1 MRECRNY
8 VLECKFVFES
18 AEIVIVGINFIV
30 LLLKICFDTL
40 VF

>member
-1 MRECRNY
+1 M
-8 VLECKFVFES
+8 FQS
-18 AEIVIVGINFIV
+18 AEIKFWSVRIVLVSTNFIV